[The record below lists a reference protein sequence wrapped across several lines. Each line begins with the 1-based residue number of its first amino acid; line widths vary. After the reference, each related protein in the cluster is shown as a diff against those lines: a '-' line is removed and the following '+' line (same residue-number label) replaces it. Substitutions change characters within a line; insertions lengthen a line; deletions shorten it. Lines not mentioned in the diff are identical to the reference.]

1 MSQDSV
7 DQLIEALCTAGG
19 VDPVVEATREA
30 YRKRGH
36 YATGWPVTS
45 WVSKIRQDPLHRL
58 HLDLVPRRKKGL
70 SRGTEPTDVQRSAM
84 TARVGVAGAKVD
96 TAVRSLASEAS
107 NGLPRP
113 WADSVRAASLS
124 NRKDLPDDIDRA
136 VAATDLGVHRG
147 TGWWKLVT
155 VVQWILIVIVVVG
168 AAWWLVDALT
178 AYFQFRVPPVRWRNV
193 PVPPLIVVGG
203 AVAGIVVSLLCQVG
217 VQVGA
222 RAAAHH
228 ARSELRANLTEV
240 AWQSVVDPVNVELD
254 HHDEVV
260 KILSKAS

>member
-1 MSQDSV
+1 M
-7 DQLIEALCTAGG
+7 
-19 VDPVVEATREA
+19 
-30 YRKRGH
+30 
-36 YATGWPVTS
+36 
-45 WVSKIRQDPLHRL
+45 
-58 HLDLVPRRKKGL
+58 
-70 SRGTEPTDVQRSAM
+70 
-84 TARVGVAGAKVD
+84 D

-155 VVQWILIVIVVVG
+155 VVQWILIVIAVVG